1 MNKIGI
7 MQGRFTDKGGFYP
20 QEFPWENW
28 EREFATGAA
37 NGITCIEWMFN
48 YENYTQNPIWT
59 DSGRKRL
66 LRCMEW
72 SGVAVESVCGNFFM
86 EKGLFGDCLQREGA
100 FEVLEALLEGMSDV
114 GARILVLPLF
124 EQNRPL
130 SEKGCLECIR
140 QILVMAD
147 RYQIHVLLENDWDA
161 SVNRKLLDTLG
172 VEHLGVCYDLGNAA
186 GAGKD
191 LCEEILLLQDRIKE
205 FHIKDKPY
213 NGSSVMLGE
222 GAVNFPKVMG
232 SVRDMEI
239 RVPFIFESYYGES
252 AIEDTFKNIRYFK
265 NVLTE
270 LNL

>member
-1 MNKIGI
+1 MNRIGI

-20 QEFPWENW
+20 QQFPWENW
-28 EREFATGAA
+28 EQEFDTGSA
-37 NGITCIEWMFN
+37 NGISCIEWMFN

-59 DSGRKRL
+59 DSGRKKL
-66 LRCMEW
+66 LRCKER

-86 EKGLFGDCLQREGA
+86 EKGLFGDCLQNEDA
-100 FEVLEALLEGMSDV
+100 FGVLGALLECMSDV
-114 GARILVLPLF
+114 GVHNLILPLF

-130 SEKGCLECIR
+130 TEKGFWQCIP
-140 QILVMAD
+140 QILFMAD

-161 SVNRKLLDTLG
+161 SVNRKLLDTLEA
-172 VEHLGVCYDLGNAA
+172 EHLGVCYDVGNAA

-191 LCEEILLLQDRIKE
+191 VCEEMLLLHDGIKE

-222 GAVNFPKVMG
+222 GAVHFPEVMRI
-232 SVRDMEI
+232 VKDMGI

-252 AIEDTFKNIRYFK
+252 AIEDTSKNIRYFK
-265 NVLTE
+265 NVLAE